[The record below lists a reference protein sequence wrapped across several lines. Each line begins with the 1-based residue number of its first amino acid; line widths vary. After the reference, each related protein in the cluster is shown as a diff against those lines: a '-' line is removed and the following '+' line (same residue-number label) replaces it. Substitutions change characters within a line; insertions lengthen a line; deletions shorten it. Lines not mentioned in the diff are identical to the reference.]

1 MNPFSI
7 SARHRLLRN
16 GVEVRFAPPRLPE
29 GEPMPTR
36 RVLVMHFTA
45 GWGLETTLDWWR
57 MAAAKGASAHIVI
70 DRDGTVVQCRPFNQ
84 TAGHAGVSIWRDRET
99 GTTHRNLNHCAIGI
113 ELCNIGVLPRPTY
126 PAAMDGDLAGKPIP
140 FHELA
145 HKHGGRVRRWEA
157 YPEPQLAAARAVA
170 AALVERYRLD
180 DVVGHE
186 DIAPERKE
194 DPGPA
199 FPMTSFRAGLGFEH
213 SL

>member
-16 GVEVRFAPPRLPE
+16 GAEVRFAPPRHAE
-29 GEPMPTR
+29 GAAMPVR
-36 RVLVMHFTA
+36 RFLVMHFTA
-45 GWGLETTLDWWR
+45 GWSLESTLDWWR
-57 MAAAKGASAHIVI
+57 QPAAKGASAHIII

-84 TAGHAGVSIWRDRET
+84 TAGHAGVSSWRDRKT
-99 GTTHRNLNHCAIGI
+99 GTMYRNLNSCAIGI
-113 ELCNIGVLPRPTY
+113 ELCNVGDLPRSTY
-126 PAAMDGDLAGKPIP
+126 PAAMDVALANRPIP
-140 FHELA
+140 FRELA
-145 HKHGGRVRRWEA
+145 HKHGGPVRKWEVF
-157 YPEPQLAAARAVA
+157 PEAQLASARDVA
-170 AALVERYRLD
+170 ATLVERYRLD

-199 FPMTSFRAGLGFEH
+199 FPMTNFRADLGFNQ